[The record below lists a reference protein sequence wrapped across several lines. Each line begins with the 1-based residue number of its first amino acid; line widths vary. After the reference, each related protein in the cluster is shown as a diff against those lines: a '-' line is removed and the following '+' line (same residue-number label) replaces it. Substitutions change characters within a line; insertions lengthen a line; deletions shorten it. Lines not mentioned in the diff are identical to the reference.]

1 MTFNVSRCSLMFVSE
16 TKNMQFKGLS
26 YKLNKEI
33 FPAVSDVEYL
43 GVVIDSYMKWEKH
56 INKVQ

>member
-1 MTFNVSRCSLMFVSE
+1 MFVRE

-26 YKLNKEI
+26 YKFNKEI